1 MLQASQQR
9 NNVGKA
15 KLMREDSLDSTTFY
29 ESDTYQVISDFH
41 DFVSWL
47 DRRGNTVAHHLA
59 MADMQRSLGVLYAE
73 NKELCWVEND
83 SFETPQTVCDGLG
96 ALTPRQLALHRA
108 LHDGCLLQTGS
119 APVPAILIRTALR
132 WPEEDDSDG
141 GQSAPEVRQM
151 EDSLTKG
158 LADEVLVAKPPRW
171 LKGVCTLH
179 WQSLSSST
187 APSKSSSRSDNT
199 WKRFSRTAR
208 LLSALCSTTS
218 ASASINSKR
227 LCIFDH
233 HQALCVVSA
242 LRCSCFRSTLA
253 ETTTR

>member
-158 LADEVLVAKPPRW
+158 LADEVLVLACQATQMAQGRLYSALAILELKYSPKQIQLEIRQYLEAILEDGEAAVSPLLHYIRFRLYQQQASMHLRPPSGVVC
-171 LKGVCTLH
+171 GVCATV
-179 WQSLSSST
+179 
-187 APSKSSSRSDNT
+187 
-199 WKRFSRTAR
+199 F
-208 LLSALCSTTS
+208 LLSQHAG
-218 ASASINSKR
+218 
-227 LCIFDH
+227 
-233 HQALCVVSA
+233 
-242 LRCSCFRSTLA
+242 
-253 ETTTR
+253 